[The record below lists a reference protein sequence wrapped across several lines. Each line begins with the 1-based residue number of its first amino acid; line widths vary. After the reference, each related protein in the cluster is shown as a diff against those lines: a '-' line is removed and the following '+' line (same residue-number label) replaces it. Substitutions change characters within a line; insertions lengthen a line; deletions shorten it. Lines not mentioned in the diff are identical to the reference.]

1 MYWKIKQMA
10 KIELIVLARAIHV
23 MAGVAWAGVTF
34 TFASM
39 IVPSAVRPNSEIT
52 AHPTTLIGR
61 RVGPVFGISSLL
73 TVLSG
78 IYLFAA
84 LHPTDSSAGGLVLR
98 AGALAALLSLVV
110 GFLVGQPA
118 GRRLAQL
125 TSLAER
131 NASTAAAGQDLAPL
145 ISRLRQRAAL
155 SARLTAGLLSIAVLS
170 MAVFRYAQAL

>member
-1 MYWKIKQMA
+1 MYRKIKQMA
-10 KIELIVLARAIHV
+10 NIELIVLARAIHV

-52 AHPTTLIGR
+52 AHRTTLIGR

-98 AGALAALLSLVV
+98 AGALLSLLV
-110 GFLVGQPA
+110 GFFVGHPA

-145 ISRLRQRAAL
+145 ISKLRQ
-155 SARLTAGLLSIAVLS
+155 
-170 MAVFRYAQAL
+170 

>member
-1 MYWKIKQMA
+1 
-10 KIELIVLARAIHV
+10 
-23 MAGVAWAGVTF
+23 
-34 TFASM
+34 
-39 IVPSAVRPNSEIT
+39 
-52 AHPTTLIGR
+52 
-61 RVGPVFGISSLL
+61 
-73 TVLSG
+73 
-78 IYLFAA
+78 
-84 LHPTDSSAGGLVLR
+84 
-98 AGALAALLSLVV
+98 LLSLVV

-145 ISRLRQRAAL
+145 ISKLRQRAAL